1 MPVPVLFQYPG
12 LLPAESAI
20 FRAWAAANPDR
31 FETVDFNTRIGPG
44 FDPGPTWTPSQRQ
57 NAILNTQWRIDA
69 IGWLRGQPTLI
80 EVKYRAG
87 TTALGALLGYR
98 HHYTQAY
105 PQFPNPPL
113 MLIAKS
119 LQPNIQD
126 PLQAFG
132 IQVELASPERV
143 TFPPSTVSKSAGI

>member
-1 MPVPVLFQYPG
+1 VLFQYPG

-31 FETVDFNTRIGPG
+31 FDSVEFNVRVGPG

-57 NAILNTQWRIDA
+57 NAIANTQWRIDA

-98 HHYTQAY
+98 HHYTALY

-119 LQPNIQD
+119 LQPNVED
-126 PLQAFG
+126 PLRAFN
-132 IQVELASPERV
+132 IQIQLASPEPSV
-143 TFPPSTVSKSAGI
+143 SFPSTVSKVAGI